1 MCPYDSVLWNTE
13 KEILEFEKKYFQRL
27 IYGYPFSFMKLCN
40 FDNNNL
46 NLNNAY
52 LITKYWHQNV
62 KQL

>member
-27 IYGYPFSFMKLCN
+27 IYGYLFSFMKLCN
-40 FDNNNL
+40 IDNNNL